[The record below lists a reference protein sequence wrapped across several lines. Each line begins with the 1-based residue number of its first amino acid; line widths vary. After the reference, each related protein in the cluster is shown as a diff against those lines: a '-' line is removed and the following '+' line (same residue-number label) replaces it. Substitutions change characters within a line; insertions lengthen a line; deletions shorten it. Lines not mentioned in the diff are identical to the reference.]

1 MSFNPFEEKAIPVEK
16 TFMDWKT
23 MYPKPYNKNT
33 VDPYTKTRIVLMNGT
48 EFEAQWFSR
57 NFSRHCPDNCLR
69 RELAMMRRTEQ
80 QQQKRI
86 SNLKP
91 KDETI
96 LEHTITYEQ
105 LAVDLT
111 CALAKK
117 ECNCNVK
124 NALDFALL
132 EDFDHLY
139 RYSNLLNLEYGVYPE
154 KLVGGYT
161 EIMPGRPTISEHRC
175 PMDSI
180 FKYISAKDSLQTKLN
195 VNIITAAE
203 QQTMNY
209 YMNVAPLYCKS
220 DIGRRLYI
228 EIGMIEEEHVTQ
240 YESLKDTTV
249 TWLEDLLMHEYT
261 ECYLYYS
268 CTMTETDGYI
278 RQIWEECLMQEIAH
292 LHKAN
297 ELLCKYE
304 HRDWQSVLDCGDF
317 PSILSLGQ
325 NIEYVRHIL
334 ATTVGNT
341 QCCDAIVPLG
351 TLGPNADFFKYQNTV
366 NHNICN
372 VASHQI
378 IDDYIDCKDQ
388 DYRFETGP
396 SPVESLRCRTCDNTE
411 LGRNPSQ
418 TPEKYSVCGLTAEC
432 SEQ

>member
-1 MSFNPFEEKAIPVEK
+1 
-16 TFMDWKT
+16 
-23 MYPKPYNKNT
+23 
-33 VDPYTKTRIVLMNGT
+33 
-48 EFEAQWFSR
+48 
-57 NFSRHCPDNCLR
+57 
-69 RELAMMRRTEQ
+69 
-80 QQQKRI
+80 
-86 SNLKP
+86 
-91 KDETI
+91 
-96 LEHTITYEQ
+96 
-105 LAVDLT
+105 
-111 CALAKK
+111 
-117 ECNCNVK
+117 
-124 NALDFALL
+124 
-132 EDFDHLY
+132 
-139 RYSNLLNLEYGVYPE
+139 
-154 KLVGGYT
+154 
-161 EIMPGRPTISEHRC
+161 
-175 PMDSI
+175 
-180 FKYISAKDSLQTKLN
+180 
-195 VNIITAAE
+195 
-203 QQTMNY
+203 
-209 YMNVAPLYCKS
+209 
-220 DIGRRLYI
+220 
-228 EIGMIEEEHVTQ
+228 
-240 YESLKDTTV
+240 
-249 TWLEDLLMHEYT
+249 MHEYT

-351 TLGPNADFFKYQNTV
+351 TLDPNADFFKYQNTV

-432 SEQ
+432 SGQ